1 MVGNKLGDERYL
13 GQGRSHEIS
22 ISDLD
27 VGSGDASL
35 AGMGRL
41 HRRSSTGEMG
51 ARGQEIP
58 CASSRFRA
66 ASACLDWSSTQVAIF
81 MGFVSGVY
89 DASGERGCTPESLTG
104 REVFDVVIAYLE
116 QHPEQHHLSG
126 SRLVADS
133 LQQAFPCEG

>member
-1 MVGNKLGDERYL
+1 MKSVLAIL
-13 GQGRSHEIS
+13 M
-22 ISDLD
+22 LAAAML
-27 VGSGDASL
+27 ASPAWADFIDGHRL
-35 AGMGRL
+35 AKW
-41 HRRSSTGEMG
+41 
-51 ARGQEIP
+51 GQEV
-58 CASSRFRA
+58 RKFRA
-66 ASACLDWSSTQVAIF
+66 QAADSGQPQHVNWSSTQVAIF